1 MSDRI
6 TGIVVLGVLSSVFRF
21 PFFYAPKNPIKS
33 KKVSQKRAL
42 CLKTG
47 RAAGSAGRVPGRRN
61 LYRFP
66 ESLPKRTLL
75 PDRTGLVPLA
85 ANKLE
90 PRTLFMKRLYLLA
103 SAAIIGSTLLSQ
115 ATSFARGGGHSHA
128 SHGHASHNHAS
139 GSQHGAAPHAATHR
153 SVQNHSAHAPVAGHP
168 STSSHNFA
176 HHSNTWHHNR
186 GAYGYW
192 NGLGDGFVAPS
203 VVAPWSYDQY
213 WSDGP
218 NPVVVP
224 AGGEIVTSEY
234 SNNVA
239 TPVVP
244 RPAPAC
250 PFKSS
255 PAEPSDV
262 P

>member
-1 MSDRI
+1 MSFWELFRASS
-6 TGIVVLGVLSSVFRF
+6 GFLFLS
-21 PFFYAPKNPIKS
+21 PKKP
-33 KKVSQKRAL
+33 KKVQKVPQKRAL

-66 ESLPKRTLL
+66 ESFPKRTLR

-90 PRTLFMKRLYLLA
+90 ARTLFMKRLYLLA
-103 SAAIIGSTLLSQ
+103 SAAIIGSTLSGQ
-115 ATSFARGGGHSHA
+115 ATSFARGGAHSHA
-128 SHGHASHNHAS
+128 SHSHASHPHAS
-139 GSQHGAAPHAATHR
+139 GTHHGTAPHAATHH

-186 GAYGYW
+186 GAHGYW
-192 NGLGDGFVAPS
+192 NGLGDGYVDPGVVVPG

-224 AGGEIVTSEY
+224 TGGEIVTSEY
-234 SNNVA
+234 SNKVG